1 MQYQLIQLKKDGS
14 QHELYYE
21 NDEDSFNIPLEQD
34 DYVKIF
40 QKIEPNFAFSTPD
53 KMIQD
58 HIKDG
63 SIMPTFKNG
72 NLFNNEDMMQIMEK
86 AKKEMNF
93 IMEMN
98 SSNDKDKKKKLKNK
112 TKKNI
117 KKKDVNKRKK
127 RQNAKQ
133 NNIKSKDQK
142 AKAKDQKAKA
152 KDQKA
157 KAKAKTQKAK
167 TPKNKK

>member
-1 MQYQLIQLKKDGS
+1 MQYQFIQLKKDGS

-21 NDEDSFNIPLEQD
+21 NDEDSFNIPLEKD

-63 SIMPTFKNG
+63 SVTPTFKNG
-72 NLFNNEDMMQIMEK
+72 NLFNNEDMMEIMEK
-86 AKKEMNF
+86 AKKEMNY
-93 IMEMN
+93 IIEMN
-98 SSNDKDKKKKLKNK
+98 SNCRDKKKKKLNNK
-112 TKKNI
+112 TKKNKKMNKM
-117 KKKDVNKRKK
+117 KKKKAIPKKKK
-127 RQNAKQ
+127 RQYTKR
-133 NNIKSKDQK
+133 NNDKKNKKNKKS
-142 AKAKDQKAKA
+142 
-152 KDQKA
+152 
-157 KAKAKTQKAK
+157 K